1 MFFVLTRNSSTES
14 ISNIP
19 EVRQR
24 GRGHGRKADNESVR
38 LSEESVVDLVVVESK
53 GKSIRERILMGSDA
67 GSIVR
72 YCR

>member
-1 MFFVLTRNSSTES
+1 M
-14 ISNIP
+14 
-19 EVRQR
+19 
-24 GRGHGRKADNESVR
+24 
-38 LSEESVVDLVVVESK
+38 DLVVVESK